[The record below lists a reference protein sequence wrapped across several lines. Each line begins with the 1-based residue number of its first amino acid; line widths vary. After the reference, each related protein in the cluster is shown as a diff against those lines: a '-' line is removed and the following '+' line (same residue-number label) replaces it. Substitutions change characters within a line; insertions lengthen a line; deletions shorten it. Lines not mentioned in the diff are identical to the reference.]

1 MPRGKGK
8 KPALSGAERMQRYRE
23 KKREEN
29 EEEFLEK
36 NKEQVKK
43 TR

>member
-8 KPALSGAERMQRYRE
+8 KPALYGAERMRRYRE

>member
-8 KPALSGAERMQRYRE
+8 KPALSGAEWMRVYGE